1 MPPKTEDAAPAEP
14 QMSIGLNVKENEKS
28 LIIKAL
34 EECGG
39 NRSQAALKLNI
50 SRRTLYRKLH
60 EYGLA
65 KDDGGDAQG

>member
-1 MPPKTEDAAPAEP
+1 
-14 QMSIGLNVKENEKS
+14 VKENEKS
-28 LIIKAL
+28 LILKAL

-65 KDDGGDAQG
+65 KDDGSDAQG

>member
-1 MPPKTEDAAPAEP
+1 M
-14 QMSIGLNVKENEKS
+14 KENEKS

>member
-1 MPPKTEDAAPAEP
+1 PKTTGAAPAEP
-14 QMSIGLNVKENEKS
+14 PTAIGLNVKENEKS